1 MGFFWFFLFFCFLSK
16 CQDFDEN
23 LNFRFPSIILIG
35 ITIYFYTQT
44 ASVWGK
50 IAEISVLYRK
60 TSDLHHE
67 KIVLKNFPKEFYS
80 HISVMYVSFTYFC
93 LLHINK
99 DFHSF
104 RFSKKTEI
112 VDETFY
118 KSHLF
123 LNIFRLIYF
132 FKIDIKRCFVKH
144 GYMFIFYSLVLVLF
158 VSLVST
164 WIR

>member
-50 IAEISVLYRK
+50 IAEISVLCRK

-99 DFHSF
+99 DFHSI
-104 RFSKKTEI
+104 RFSNKKMLMRHFTNLI
-112 VDETFY
+112 CFSTF
-118 KSHLF
+118 F
-123 LNIFRLIYF
+123 
-132 FKIDIKRCFVKH
+132 
-144 GYMFIFYSLVLVLF
+144 VLF
-158 VSLVST
+158 ISLKLILKGVLLST
-164 WIR
+164 VICLFFIH